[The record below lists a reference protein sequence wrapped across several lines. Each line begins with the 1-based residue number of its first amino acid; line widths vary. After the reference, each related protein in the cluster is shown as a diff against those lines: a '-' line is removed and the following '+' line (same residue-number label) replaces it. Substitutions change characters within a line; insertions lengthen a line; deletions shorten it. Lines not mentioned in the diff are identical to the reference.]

1 MKAST
6 LTAAAITTDT
16 VQPISD
22 TYRPSMA
29 MDEAAFEAAWQ
40 AVSLEPVGWTQSSGP
55 SVMADM
61 ANQQQMML
69 SHALDMTGMQMQGK
83 SSIEMMMDI
92 TRKHIEIM
100 HAQTSLNLSWAGV
113 KEARKGIETVMNSK

>member
-1 MKAST
+1 MNEST
-6 LTAAAITTDT
+6 SAVAAITTDNLQT
-16 VQPISD
+16 ISD

-29 MDEAAFEAAWQ
+29 IDEAAFESAWQ
-40 AVSLEPVGWTQSSGP
+40 AVALEPVGWNQSSGP

-61 ANQQQMML
+61 VNQQQTML
-69 SHALDMTGMQMQGK
+69 SNAFDMTGLQMQGK
-83 SSIEMMMDI
+83 SSIEMMMDV
-92 TRKHIEIM
+92 TRKQIEIM